1 MNFTTPS
8 SSAFCNGFEF
18 MKNSSMKLTF
28 IITPLMVVLVLGSY
42 FYSLWAAE
50 VKRRDELPQ
59 DGASALVRDLMKYH
73 EQTGTFPE
81 ELRPLV
87 GKVWDA
93 KKQRNFDQT
102 GKVFQHGKVFYLYAR
117 LNPHHFSLW
126 AVPSGERREEGVSW
140 YILASPDALRRWK
153 GPAIPDNQVQK
164 LNSAP
169 SVQLLALLGLTE
181 QPPTDLR
188 KTNGANSNQPP
199 KLFQSSVLSA
209 NSNK

>member
-1 MNFTTPS
+1 
-8 SSAFCNGFEF
+8 
-18 MKNSSMKLTF
+18 MKNGSMKLTF

-59 DGASALVRDLMKYH
+59 DGAAALVRDLLKYH

-93 KKQRNFDQT
+93 KKQREFDQT
-102 GKVFQHGKVFYLYAR
+102 GKVFQHSKVFYLYAR
-117 LNPHHFSLW
+117 QNPHLFSLW

-140 YILASPDALRRWK
+140 YILASPEAIKRWK

-199 KLFQSSVLSA
+199 KLFQSSVLSV

>member
-1 MNFTTPS
+1 
-8 SSAFCNGFEF
+8 
-18 MKNSSMKLTF
+18 MKLTF

-50 VKRRDELPQ
+50 VKRRDSLPQ
-59 DGASALVRDLMKYH
+59 DGAAALTRDLLKYH

-93 KKQRNFDQT
+93 KKERDFDRT
-102 GKVFQHGKVFYLYAR
+102 GKIFQHGKVFYLYER
-117 LNPHHFSLW
+117 RNPHLFSLW

-153 GPAIPDNQVQK
+153 GPAIPDNQAQK

-181 QPPTDLR
+181 QPPTDL
-188 KTNGANSNQPP
+188 KKSTGASNNQLT
-199 KLFQSSVLSA
+199 KVLGSSGSPMD
-209 NSNK
+209 SKK

>member
-1 MNFTTPS
+1 
-8 SSAFCNGFEF
+8 

-50 VKRRDELPQ
+50 AKRRDELPV
-59 DGASALVRDLMKYH
+59 DGAAALVRDLLKYH
-73 EQTGTFPE
+73 ERTGAFPE
-81 ELRPLV
+81 ELRLLV

-93 KKQRNFDQT
+93 KKERSFDQT

-117 LNPHHFSLW
+117 RSPHLFSLW

-140 YILASPDALRRWK
+140 YILASPDSIRRWK
-153 GPAIPDNQVQK
+153 GPAIPDNQVEK
-164 LNSAP
+164 LNDAP

-181 QPPTDLR
+181 QPLTDLR
-188 KTNGANSNQPP
+188 KTNGANKQPA
-199 KLFQSSVLSA
+199 KLFQSKIPPV

>member
-1 MNFTTPS
+1 
-8 SSAFCNGFEF
+8 

-50 VKRRDELPQ
+50 VKRRDALPQ
-59 DGASALVRDLMKYH
+59 DGAAALVRDLLKYH

-117 LNPHHFSLW
+117 QNPHLFSLW

-140 YILASPDALRRWK
+140 YILASPGAVRRWK
-153 GPAIPDNQVQK
+153 GPAIPDNQVDK
-164 LNSAP
+164 LIPQP
-169 SVQLLALLGLTE
+169 SIQSLALLGLTE
-181 QPPTDLR
+181 QPVADL
-188 KTNGANSNQPP
+188 KKSSNSANNQQPQQSR
-199 KLFQSSVLSA
+199 LFQS
-209 NSNK
+209 NTTSNAFAK

>member
-1 MNFTTPS
+1 
-8 SSAFCNGFEF
+8 
-18 MKNSSMKLTF
+18 MKNGSMKLTF

-59 DGASALVRDLMKYH
+59 DGAAALVRDLLKYH

-93 KKQRNFDQT
+93 GKQREFDQT
-102 GKVFQHGKVFYLYAR
+102 GKVFQHSKVFYLYAR
-117 LNPHHFSLW
+117 QNPHLFSLW
-126 AVPSGERREEGVSW
+126 AVPSGKRREEGVSW
-140 YILASPDALRRWK
+140 HILASPEAIKRWK

>member
-1 MNFTTPS
+1 
-8 SSAFCNGFEF
+8 
-18 MKNSSMKLTF
+18 MKLTF

-59 DGASALVRDLMKYH
+59 DGAAALVRDLLKYH

-81 ELRPLV
+81 EMRSLV

-102 GKVFQHGKVFYLYAR
+102 GKVFQHAKVFYLYAR
-117 LNPHHFSLW
+117 QNPHQFSLW

-140 YILASPDALRRWK
+140 YILASPDAIRRWK

-164 LNSAP
+164 LNSSP
-169 SVQLLALLGLTE
+169 SIQLLALLGLTE
-181 QPPTDLR
+181 QPSTDLR
-188 KTNGANSNQPP
+188 KANGVTNNQPP
-199 KLFQSSVLSA
+199 KLFQA
-209 NSNK
+209 NGLPSNSGK

>member
-1 MNFTTPS
+1 
-8 SSAFCNGFEF
+8 
-18 MKNSSMKLTF
+18 MKLTF

-50 VKRRDELPQ
+50 VKRRDEMPQ
-59 DGASALVRDLMKYH
+59 DGAAALSRDLLKYH

-87 GKVWDA
+87 GKVWDT
-93 KKQRNFDQT
+93 KKKREFDQT

-117 LNPHHFSLW
+117 HTPHSFSLW
-126 AVPSGERREEGVSW
+126 AVPSGERREEGISW
-140 YILASPDALRRWK
+140 YILASPDAIRRWK
-153 GPAIPDNQVQK
+153 GPAIPDNQVEK
-164 LNSAP
+164 LMPAP

-181 QPPTDLR
+181 QPPISLR
-188 KTNGANSNQPP
+188 KTNGANNKQPA
-199 KLFQSSVLSA
+199 KIFQSNVLSG